1 MLARGA
7 GEAGFARTCF
17 PLGAVRRLVLL
28 AAAALLAALALAQG
42 AFASPSVAEV
52 RGPHGG
58 LVATSGAG
66 PFAYPNSVGTGLRIG
81 DSAAEPHGVVLHDVS
96 MLNGLVWAYRVFVPA
111 HGLQGGAIE
120 SLVIGGHT
128 VHVRPNKVVHLAPKT
143 YVVTLQQAFVPG
155 RRGRN
160 VGVVGI
166 RAYVGDPG
174 FGVPVGSQVLVGVS
188 RPAVSR
194 RPKGEAGNAALLGV
208 DPAAVLNNPP
218 LPLDA
223 PIELL
228 HGSIGSRAVLI
239 AERFL
244 GVPYLWG
251 GADPVSG
258 FDCSGL
264 VMYVYGQLGISLPH
278 ASSLQYLS
286 APKISREDLV
296 PGDLVFFFPGVAGAP
311 PGLPGHVG
319 MYIGDDKFIQAPHT
333 GDVVKISSLDDP
345 SYALGYVGAV
355 RPWGSQGGAPTTI
368 AVAPVPLP

>member
-1 MLARGA
+1 VKRLAQ
-7 GEAGFARTCF
+7 
-17 PLGAVRRLVLL
+17 LLVAL
-28 AAAALLAALALAQG
+28 AALLAALALAQAAWG
-42 AFASPSVAEV
+42 APSVAEV

-58 LVATSGAG
+58 LVASSGAG

-81 DSAAEPHGVVLHDVS
+81 DSAAQPHGVVLHDVS
-96 MLNGLVWAYRVFVPA
+96 ILDGLVWAYRVFVPA
-111 HGLQGGAIE
+111 HGLRGGAIE

-128 VHVRPNKVVHLAPKT
+128 VGVRPNKVVHLTPKT
-143 YVVTLQQAFVPG
+143 YVVLLQQAFVPG

-174 FGVPVGSQVLVGVS
+174 FGVPVGSQVLVGLS

-194 RPKGEAGNAALLGV
+194 RAKGEAGNAAVLGV
-208 DPAAVLNNPP
+208 DPAAVEKNPP

-223 PIELL
+223 PLELL

-239 AERFL
+239 AERYL

-278 ASSLQYLS
+278 ASSLQFLDG
-286 APKISREDLV
+286 PHISRPDLV
-296 PGDLVFFFPGVAGAP
+296 PGDLVFFYPGGSGAP

-319 MYIGDDKFIQAPHT
+319 IYVGGGKFIQAPHT
-333 GDVVKISSLDDP
+333 GDFVKISSLDDP
-345 SYALGYVGAV
+345 SYALGYVGAA
-355 RPWGSQGGAPTTI
+355 RPWVNQGGGSSSPT
-368 AVAPVPLP
+368 AASPVPVP